1 MSIKNRAAAVACG
14 LALAA
19 TVFAPV
25 AAFAAETNSTSVS
38 GSNTGST
45 EVTVIAEK
53 GTEPDHT
60 DEDQLA
66 FEVPTKIAFA
76 AKADGTLVG
85 PSASATQ
92 IVNKSVFGIHV
103 TNVAVAAADGWN
115 YVADASTATQ
125 DNAISFTLNNVNA
138 AVDGNVSTSPAWNMA
153 YAGSTDPSD
162 SVKITTAGKVARVT
176 NDLST
181 AQKAATITW
190 TLAAGNAQ

>member
-25 AAFAAETNSTSVS
+25 TAFAADNTTAVNSD
-38 GSNTGST
+38 NTGST
-45 EVTVIAEK
+45 DVTVISQKSDE
-53 GTEPDHT
+53 GGLTG
-60 DEDQLA
+60 EDQLA

-103 TNVAVAAADGWN
+103 TNIAVTAADGWN

-138 AVDGNVSTSPAWNMA
+138 AVKGDVSSETAWNMA
-153 YAGSTDPSD
+153 YAGSQDASD
-162 SVKITTAGKVARVT
+162 SIAVATTGKVARVT
-176 NDLST
+176 NDLKT
-181 AQKAATITW
+181 EQKAATITW

>member
-1 MSIKNRAAAVACG
+1 MSIKNRAAVVACG

-19 TVFAPV
+19 TVFALV
-25 AAFAAETNSTSVS
+25 TAFAAETNT
-38 GSNTGST
+38 GNTGST

-53 GTEPDHT
+53 GTEPGHT

-103 TNVAVAAADGWN
+103 TKIDVTAANSWKLVSDTTT
-115 YVADASTATQ
+115 DAENNEIA
-125 DNAISFTLNNVNA
+125 FTLNGEQARPNA
-138 AVDGNVSTSPAWNMA
+138 DVSRDTKWNMA
-153 YAGSTDPSD
+153 YSGAAGD
-162 SVKITTAGKVARVT
+162 KIDIETAGNVTRAT

>member
-19 TVFAPV
+19 TALAP
-25 AAFAAETNSTSVS
+25 ATAFAAETNT
-38 GSNTGST
+38 GNTGST

-53 GTEPDHT
+53 GTEPGHT

-85 PSASATQ
+85 PSADATK
-92 IVNKSVFGIHV
+92 IENKSVFGIHV
-103 TNVAVAAADGWN
+103 TNIDVTAANGWTLVSDTTTGTEN
-115 YVADASTATQ
+115 
-125 DNAISFTLNNVNA
+125 NAIAFTLNGVQALPNK
-138 AVDGNVSTSPAWNMA
+138 DVSNDTAWNMA
-153 YAGSTDPSD
+153 YAKSQDASD
-162 SVKITTAGKVARVT
+162 SIAVEAKGNVARVT
-176 NDLST
+176 NDLKT
-181 AQKAATITW
+181 EQKAATITW

>member
-25 AAFAAETNSTSVS
+25 TAFAAETNT
-38 GSNTGST
+38 GNTGST

-53 GTEPDHT
+53 GTEPGHT

-85 PSASATQ
+85 PSDDSTK

-103 TNVAVAAADGWN
+103 TNIAVTAASGWN

-138 AVDGNVSTSPAWNMA
+138 AVKGDVSSETAWNMA
-153 YAGSTDPSD
+153 YAGSQDASD
-162 SVKITTAGKVARVT
+162 SIAVATTGKVARVT
-176 NDLST
+176 NDLKT
-181 AQKAATITW
+181 EQKAATITW
-190 TLAAGNAQ
+190 TLAAGSAK